1 MASNSD
7 FLYKP
12 FKDPENQLRLLHIEL
27 VSDELGEA
35 LHGTLHT
42 FSHEDAPPYRPVS
55 YTWGTQ
61 EASSDLLLRHPG
73 EQEWHHFPIRPN
85 LEALLKQFRA
95 FVRPSRITEYFWIDA
110 ICINQRDDDEKGY
123 QVRNMHKVYRYR
135 GVAIWLG
142 ETSDNSD
149 LAMDL
154 VDRFEKIVTV
164 ADNGIKNGSSPT
176 DLVDPFNALA
186 RETDDES
193 WQAFYDLISRPW
205 FFRRWI
211 VQEYVLSAYKHFWV
225 GHRATS
231 IGMIMGLVRLFR
243 LQPRYLDL
251 RQKSNYCHR
260 DPYHVHELL
269 TPELDPVERIIRL
282 STAYHAFHGGKT
294 SELTLERLL
303 DNFAGFSSFDPR
315 DGIYA
320 FLSIASDIDISEWFP
335 DYSSTA
341 KTVHVYALAAMHIM
355 KASGKSDIICRR
367 AQRKGQSY
375 ASDQSG

>member
-1 MASNSD
+1 MASNSA
-7 FLYKP
+7 FIYKP
-12 FKDPENQLRLLHIEL
+12 FKDPENQLRLLHIEP

-110 ICINQRDDDEKGY
+110 ICINQRDD
-123 QVRNMHKVYRYR
+123 
-135 GVAIWLG
+135 G

-154 VDRFEKIVTV
+154 VGRFEKIVTV

-205 FFRRWI
+205 FSRRWI
-211 VQEYVLSAYKHFWV
+211 VQEYVLSAYKHFW
-225 GHRATS
+225 GR
-231 IGMIMGLVRLFR
+231 
-243 LQPRYLDL
+243 
-251 RQKSNYCHR
+251 
-260 DPYHVHELL
+260 
-269 TPELDPVERIIRL
+269 TP
-282 STAYHAFHGGKT
+282 
-294 SELTLERLL
+294 
-303 DNFAGFSSFDPR
+303 
-315 DGIYA
+315 
-320 FLSIASDIDISEWFP
+320 
-335 DYSSTA
+335 
-341 KTVHVYALAAMHIM
+341 
-355 KASGKSDIICRR
+355 
-367 AQRKGQSY
+367 
-375 ASDQSG
+375 SDQYWHDHGFGKVVSSSAAVPGFETEEEQLLP